1 MSSDGDFGGTA
12 ECPSVPWRLLSS
24 TTMLGVGALCR
35 AFLLGV
41 SRPEINGLGSFLE
54 ILESR
59 QDPSQ
64 RSKGLLTGRWYTWL
78 DDPLVP
84 GTNWLIVTLF
94 LDSFEP
100 YQRVRT
106 WKGSLGG
113 RGGPSHEFRVE
124 KETDPCS
131 MDDPIMWGALP
142 MRHHM
147 KYPVVNMRWSFGSH
161 DICFQ
166 NRYNELLPP
175 FLFLRVG
182 VWLMI
187 SIRDV

>member
-106 WKGSLGG
+106 
-113 RGGPSHEFRVE
+113 
-124 KETDPCS
+124 
-131 MDDPIMWGALP
+131 
-142 MRHHM
+142 
-147 KYPVVNMRWSFGSH
+147 
-161 DICFQ
+161 
-166 NRYNELLPP
+166 
-175 FLFLRVG
+175 
-182 VWLMI
+182 
-187 SIRDV
+187 